1 MYIKVKV
8 IAGAKKEKIEKKSED
23 HYEIW
28 VKEKAENNRANE
40 RILEIFRHLYID
52 MIIRIVSG
60 HHSPSKI
67 LVLDP
72 KSSH

>member
-8 IAGAKKEKIEKKSED
+8 IVGVKKEKIEKIGED
-23 HYEIW
+23 HYEVWI
-28 VKEKAENNRANE
+28 KEKAENNRANE
-40 RILEIFRHLYID
+40 RILNIFRHLYID
-52 MIIRIVSG
+52 MSVRLVSG

-67 LVLDP
+67 LSLDP

>member
-8 IAGAKKEKIEKKSED
+8 SAGVKREKIEKVSED
-23 HYEIW
+23 HYNIW
-28 VKEKAENNRANE
+28 VKEEAKGNRANE
-40 RILEIFRHLYID
+40 RIMEIMRHIYPK

-67 LVLDP
+67 LSLDE
-72 KSSH
+72 K